1 MWLDQDF
8 HFTICYW
15 LSRKYTSLSHKQDN
29 EILGGGAYHR
39 VFSAC
44 LAFPDLCRGWQMLQ
58 VDPSPRRREKGAL
71 THRPRESLTRKLH
84 PTEIWRQAE
93 ASKQRRQFVSY
104 PEHEGPNS
112 IGATSIPIRAAR
124 WSSTHLKLATP
135 RAKLLILHLALK
147 YLFIFERNLR
157 AAARD
162 DCWREPLSFLRGGI
176 SDANDHLSAHVSSRC
191 TPAALSGSGRLS
203 DTPGC
208 WQGASAPWL
217 WGEFGPVCLST
228 FSLKG
233 QVENS
238 LHALYVW
245 K

>member
-1 MWLDQDF
+1 
-8 HFTICYW
+8 
-15 LSRKYTSLSHKQDN
+15 
-29 EILGGGAYHR
+29 
-39 VFSAC
+39 
-44 LAFPDLCRGWQMLQ
+44 MLQ

-162 DCWREPLSFLRGGI
+162 DC
-176 SDANDHLSAHVSSRC
+176 
-191 TPAALSGSGRLS
+191 
-203 DTPGC
+203 
-208 WQGASAPWL
+208 
-217 WGEFGPVCLST
+217 
-228 FSLKG
+228 
-233 QVENS
+233 
-238 LHALYVW
+238 
-245 K
+245 